1 MSYHFLEKLYGRHH
15 ELVDGYE
22 MSDSRMTM
30 SVSRMTMSVSRMT
43 MSVSRMTMSDSRITM
58 DLFAFYI

>member
-30 SVSRMTMSVSRMT
+30 SVSRMTMS
-43 MSVSRMTMSDSRITM
+43 DSRITM